1 MKPHPAAAEI
11 RDDFEPLS
19 GAPTRPM
26 DVKTLVENYLPLV
39 AKLAARVWLSP
50 RLGLTRDDLLSAG
63 AYGLLMAARRFDPGR
78 GVGFGVFAR
87 SHIHGAL
94 MREINTTLRAVG
106 GNQEQVLV
114 PPGEEG
120 ESDSLPDTR
129 GANRVDAAEAAEI
142 REMMEYTLTK
152 NERLALTLYYFEELT
167 VAEVAAVLEE
177 SRSRVARTIKGA
189 LGKLRK
195 AITAGREEK

>member
-1 MKPHPAAAEI
+1 MKPFPAAAET

-19 GAPTRPM
+19 GAPARPM
-26 DVKTLVENYLPLV
+26 DVETLVENYMPLV
-39 AKLAARVWLSP
+39 AKLADRVWLSP

-63 AYGLLMAARRFDPGR
+63 AYGLLMAARRFDPAR
-78 GVGFGVFAR
+78 GIGFGVFAR

-94 MREINTTLRAVG
+94 MREINTTLRAIG

-114 PPGEEG
+114 PPADEG
-120 ESDSLPDTR
+120 ESDLLPDNPN
-129 GANRVDAAEAAEI
+129 ANRIDAAEAAEI
-142 REMMEYTLTK
+142 RELMEYTLTK

-195 AITAGREEK
+195 AITTGREAK